1 MWKALINK
9 IFKKAKTA
17 EGLGAIGSGTFFGWI
32 GNISGLVSP
41 KVFAFLGFSFTGI
54 NALIPFA
61 AFGAILGYFG
71 VKTFKYWKL
80 RHKVEKMKKKFGWF
94 FLFIKYYNFGFV
106 IHFIVIFM
114 AFVMIIGWTTICSNI
129 GLSDSIL
136 ELIIVWPLFIII
148 LADIICLVAKIFKRS
163 FKVD

>member
-80 RHKVEKMKKKFGWF
+80 RHKVEKMKKKSKEKLIVPKWLKRPMDTAYLK
-94 FLFIKYYNFGFV
+94 LFRKHIKNF
-106 IHFIVIFM
+106 
-114 AFVMIIGWTTICSNI
+114 N
-129 GLSDSIL
+129 
-136 ELIIVWPLFIII
+136 
-148 LADIICLVAKIFKRS
+148 
-163 FKVD
+163 